1 MGALT
6 LEPAR
11 IRLRSMSILDR
22 SMSVNGLTLHYVEHG
37 LPGGRPLVL
46 LHGLTG
52 HARTWDHLSSALCP
66 PFRGL
71 ALDQRGHGDSD
82 APADGD
88 YRVST
93 MADDLAGFVDG
104 LGLGRFALLGL
115 SMGGRVAICYAG
127 AHAARVERLVIVDI
141 GPDIHLAGLERI
153 RGMMAGAPERLESP
167 EQAIA
172 FARHANPRHDEAEL
186 RHRVIHGLRRAP
198 DGAFTWKYDRALREM
213 MRGGARRDPIDLWE
227 PLGRIASPTLLVRGS
242 ESDILSPEIATK
254 MLERLP
260 DARLVE
266 VQGAGHSVPGDR
278 PNEFAEI
285 VRSFLVG

>member
-1 MGALT
+1 ALT

-66 PFRGL
+66 PFRRL
-71 ALDQRGHGDSD
+71 ALDQRGHGHSD
-82 APADGD
+82 APPAQ
-88 YRVST
+88 RRPVQ
-93 MADDLAGFVDG
+93 
-104 LGLGRFALLGL
+104 
-115 SMGGRVAICYAG
+115 
-127 AHAARVERLVIVDI
+127 
-141 GPDIHLAGLERI
+141 AGL
-153 RGMMAGAPERLESP
+153 A
-167 EQAIA
+167 
-172 FARHANPRHDEAEL
+172 
-186 RHRVIHGLRRAP
+186 HRVTHRLGRAP

-254 MLERLP
+254 MLE
-260 DARLVE
+260 
-266 VQGAGHSVPGDR
+266 
-278 PNEFAEI
+278 
-285 VRSFLVG
+285 